1 MRGTS
6 CVGKSL
12 SRNIM
17 MSRRTCLLAGAGAA
31 AALALSS
38 AVVGVEA
45 FAPQPNVR
53 SVTKLNNDIAP
64 TGELFLW
71 SFVVMLSVVQDGG
84 RNDKTCADWR
94 IERDTRRQSMDTLD
108 FRSPIGD
115 IQNFGYL
122 RLWEV

>member
-1 MRGTS
+1 MCGTS
-6 CVGKSL
+6 GVGKSL

-38 AVVGVEA
+38 MGGVEA
-45 FAPQPNVR
+45 FAPQPNAR

-84 RNDKTCADWR
+84 RNDK
-94 IERDTRRQSMDTLD
+94 S
-108 FRSPIGD
+108 
-115 IQNFGYL
+115 L
-122 RLWEV
+122 R

>member
-1 MRGTS
+1 
-6 CVGKSL
+6 
-12 SRNIM
+12 M

-45 FAPQPNVR
+45 FAPQPNAR

-84 RNDKTCADWR
+84 RNDK
-94 IERDTRRQSMDTLD
+94 S
-108 FRSPIGD
+108 
-115 IQNFGYL
+115 L
-122 RLWEV
+122 R